1 MQSINH
7 PRVLYAED
15 NEDACLMIS
24 TLLAFSNIETTS
36 AHTINE
42 ALQLARAELF
52 DLYLLD
58 TRFPEGSGLELC
70 RQLRQLNAQIPVV
83 FYSGNAYEA
92 DKAKGFAAGADA
104 YLVKPNSEG
113 IAPAIFQLVKSRSAI
128 NSTITEFA
136 ARLLQKAEGTM

>member
-1 MQSINH
+1 MQSINR
-7 PRVLYAED
+7 PRVLYADD

-36 AHTINE
+36 AHTIDE
-42 ALQLARAELF
+42 ALRLARAELF

-58 TRFPEGSGLELC
+58 TQFPEGSGLELC
-70 RQLRQLNAQIPVV
+70 RQLRQSNPSIPII

-92 DKAKGFAAGADA
+92 DKAKGFAAGAAA

-113 IAPAIFQLVKSRSAI
+113 IAPAIFQLAKSRTAI
-128 NSTITEFA
+128 S
-136 ARLLQKAEGTM
+136 